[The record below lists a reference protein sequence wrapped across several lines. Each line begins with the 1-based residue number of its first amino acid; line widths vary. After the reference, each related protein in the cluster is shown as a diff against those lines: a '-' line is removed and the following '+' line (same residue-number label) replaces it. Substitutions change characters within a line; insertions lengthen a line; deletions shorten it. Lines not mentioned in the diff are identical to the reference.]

1 MADLTRNSDEHEPRL
16 VALRSAI
23 RGAKENEAESVAAR
37 EQRTSDAIERVRAV
51 AADLRASDER
61 IADLEA
67 GLEAIRDRARRDL
80 RAAQERAEQ
89 AEARITVEAAR
100 ADAAEL
106 RAREA
111 EERLGEIMAVIQ
123 QELARSGDSGPR

>member
-1 MADLTRNSDEHEPRL
+1 MTRNPDEHEPRL
-16 VALRSAI
+16 VALRRAI
-23 RGAKENEAESVAAR
+23 GDTKENEAGSVAAR
-37 EQRTSDAIERVRAV
+37 EQRTSDAIDRVRGV

-89 AEARITVEAAR
+89 AETRVAVEAAR